1 MLILAIN
8 PGSTSTKLGIF
19 RDEEA
24 VCKLTVSHPAQEL
37 ARFQRIADQEEYRYE
52 TILEFLRSQGYA
64 PSDFDCVV
72 ARGGGLLGLKSGAY
86 RVNPAMLQTL
96 RGIRLG
102 EHASTLAAGIAYRM
116 MEPLGRPAF
125 IYDAITVD
133 EWEPMVKITG
143 LKQYFRR
150 PYQHTLNA
158 RRVAFEVAAELGRS
172 IDDFTIIVAHL
183 GGGITSNLIV
193 NGHMRET
200 MTSSELV
207 FAAERCGG
215 FSFNDMVDIFQDY
228 HCDIPVIRKL
238 NGGKGGLVSHFG
250 TNDLRA
256 VEAMV
261 DQGNEQARLVLEAMA
276 YRIAQGIAAVSVL
289 VNGAV
294 DAIAITGGM
303 AHSQRLTGW
312 IRERVEFLAPVFLKP
327 GELELEALALGGL
340 RVMRGQE
347 EAHEFIAA
355 PVS

>member
-102 EHASTLAAGIAYRM
+102 EHASTLAAGIAYRL

-200 MTSSELV
+200 MTSSELG

-261 DQGNEQARLVLEAMA
+261 DQGNEQARLVLEEPIKAFGTYQIKA
-276 YRIAQGIAAVSVL
+276 KLGFEVTGTVYVSVY
-289 VNGAV
+289 
-294 DAIAITGGM
+294 
-303 AHSQRLTGW
+303 
-312 IRERVEFLAPVFLKP
+312 
-327 GELELEALALGGL
+327 
-340 RVMRGQE
+340 E
-347 EAHEFIAA
+347 EK
-355 PVS
+355 